1 MFSRSFWFQLVICQ
15 YVPAFLH
22 WLRETSID
30 SSQTIR
36 NLPHVIYW
44 WCLQHITHYENKICL
59 RNSLLML
66 EIDILVNSFI
76 RLHFSSVL
84 KIEKSEGCSTPKFD
98 SNWACPRAW
107 GSLIGV
113 GWSFTAFAFIDS
125 SFKSKPKWVSLSHVN
140 ATNSTMLYS
149 ASIIS
154 SHAYYTYFSIVI
166 FTIPRF
172 KEDIR
177 LANLL
182 VASFTI
188 NPPRQSLVF
197 IIHGKIGTLVY
208 TRVGHSYMY
217 LITHMRRKGIY
228 HGVIYL
234 RNWNSLHPI
243 STNKYKF
250 YHFRW
255 S

>member
-76 RLHFSSVL
+76 RLHFSSLL

-113 GWSFTAFAFIDS
+113 GWSFTPFAFIDS

-154 SHAYYTYFSIVI
+154 SHAYYTYFPIVI

-177 LANLL
+177 LANL
-182 VASFTI
+182 
-188 NPPRQSLVF
+188 
-197 IIHGKIGTLVY
+197 
-208 TRVGHSYMY
+208 
-217 LITHMRRKGIY
+217 
-228 HGVIYL
+228 
-234 RNWNSLHPI
+234 
-243 STNKYKF
+243 
-250 YHFRW
+250 
-255 S
+255 